1 MCLNRASE
9 NTLFNSGVQ
18 PFVVDVVIKGVHCIG
33 TLISPM
39 HILTL
44 ATCFILREDYFEIE
58 KNVMRKCGL
67 KKGWKNCPRWFRPNT
82 DPRYK
87 VFNFHAIDSLYFCR
101 GGNFPPIQVKT
112 FESLRGA
119 IADLPVAWF
128 EIHPLFDGQEFDVAI
143 LGLKSYI
150 QRNLYL
156 HPICLPKWSKIDP
169 EGKPTI
175 DRLYRSTQWEK
186 YQMLYSLKVSRFFQT
201 KNI

>member
-1 MCLNRASE
+1 MSCEIAAGWRKVGKIVLDG
-9 NTLFNSGVQ
+9 FD
-18 PFVVDVVIKGVHCIG
+18 P
-33 TLISPM
+33 
-39 HILTL
+39 ILTQG
-44 ATCFILREDYFEIE
+44 TKFF
-58 KNVMRKCGL
+58 K
-67 KKGWKNCPRWFRPNT
+67 F
-82 DPRYK
+82 
-87 VFNFHAIDSLYFCR
+87 SLNWLTAFSR

-175 DRLYRSTQWEK
+175 DRLYRSTQREK
-186 YQMLYSLKVSRFFQT
+186 YLHGW
-201 KNI
+201 

>member
-1 MCLNRASE
+1 MSCEIAGWRKAGKIVLDG
-9 NTLFNSGVQ
+9 FD
-18 PFVVDVVIKGVHCIG
+18 P
-33 TLISPM
+33 
-39 HILTL
+39 ILTQG
-44 ATCFILREDYFEIE
+44 TKFF
-58 KNVMRKCGL
+58 K
-67 KKGWKNCPRWFRPNT
+67 F
-82 DPRYK
+82 
-87 VFNFHAIDSLYFCR
+87 SLNWLTAFSR

-156 HPICLPKWSKIDP
+156 HPICLPKWNKIDP

-186 YQMLYSLKVSRFFQT
+186 YQMLYSLKVSRFCQT
-201 KNI
+201 QKNILKSFQHKDFSYLLYTES